1 MENGK
6 LYQNYKKILSNPL
19 AYNMDTKTLNKLSE
33 KKLIE
38 LLIETRSLSENNPS
52 YFFSEA
58 SQRSG
63 ILNP

>member
-52 YFFSEA
+52 
-58 SQRSG
+58 
-63 ILNP
+63 